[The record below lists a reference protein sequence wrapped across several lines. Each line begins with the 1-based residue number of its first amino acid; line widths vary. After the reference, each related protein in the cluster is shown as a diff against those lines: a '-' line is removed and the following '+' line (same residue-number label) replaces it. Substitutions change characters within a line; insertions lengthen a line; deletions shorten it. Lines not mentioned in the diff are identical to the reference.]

1 MPPAGWYKD
10 PAHPARQRWWDGVAW
25 SSQVRLQSPS
35 PTVRAAAPPATHA
48 PSTGPRPVQVVRRP
62 VTVAPTPPVAPAG
75 FALVPVRTTADGVPL
90 ASVVRRVIASVLDNV
105 LLSLVIFSVLPVFV
119 SDFQSR
125 FWGAIYSYF
134 ETAMAASGK
143 VVSPSDDLAHMVVI
157 VNYALLGGTVA
168 YGLIALMLWS
178 RTLGQR
184 ALGIAVTPLDRGK
197 DRIKGP
203 AAFSRTL
210 LWSLLAQGGDIF
222 LLPQLI
228 SFGLILW
235 HPKRQSL
242 PDLIA
247 RTQVVRRG

>member
-1 MPPAGWYKD
+1 
-10 PAHPARQRWWDGVAW
+10 
-25 SSQVRLQSPS
+25 
-35 PTVRAAAPPATHA
+35 
-48 PSTGPRPVQVVRRP
+48 
-62 VTVAPTPPVAPAG
+62 
-75 FALVPVRTTADGVPL
+75 
-90 ASVVRRVIASVLDNV
+90 VRRVIASVLDNV

-125 FWGAIYSYF
+125 FWGAFYRLG
-134 ETAMAASGK
+134 EATAAANGQA
-143 VVSPSDDLAHMVVI
+143 VPMSDDLTHMRDLVM
-157 VNYALLGGTVA
+157 YSLLGATVA

-210 LWSLLAQGGDIF
+210 LWSLLAQGGDFF
-222 LLPQLI
+222 LLLQLI